1 LQLPHDITVILS
13 ISRKVVEKLNAIQ
26 TASKPE
32 KNTKATKG
40 FLPSIVHVKEKG
52 SGIATNIRF
61 ELNRFSY
68 SFDTSRRPFL
78 DFKSDLMKLRLDG
91 VAACLTGD
99 FSAVVKL
106 DFNHPVSGKY
116 VLFVSVFICSF
127 LA

>member
-1 LQLPHDITVILS
+1 LPHDITVILS

-26 TASKPE
+26 TASKPPE
-32 KNTKATKG
+32 KNTKAIKG

-68 SFDTSRRPFL
+68 SFDTGRRPFL
-78 DFKSDLMKLRLDG
+78 DFRSDLMKLRLDG

-116 VLFVSVFICSF
+116 VLFVSVFISSF
-127 LA
+127 